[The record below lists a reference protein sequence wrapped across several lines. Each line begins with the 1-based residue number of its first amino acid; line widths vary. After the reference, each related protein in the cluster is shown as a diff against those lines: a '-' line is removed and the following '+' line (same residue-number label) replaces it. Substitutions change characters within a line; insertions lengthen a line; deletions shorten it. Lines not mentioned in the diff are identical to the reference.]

1 MHLITF
7 LRQYATLLVL
17 TLSALTLHAQ
27 NISLKGDVITV
38 DKKPYAKLKK
48 SGSMLQRDYTL
59 TTLDDK
65 DIMLAKSVFV
75 SLPSNERFVYYSL
88 TFRPGGEVAEMDSP
102 GLSVSQRLI
111 EAIVQQGVMR
121 DGQPDPEGIAR
132 FVKAYP
138 TKFSEKYAKDKADQ
152 LNAPPLSYQVVERS
166 RRAPFSISGSRI
178 IQDGKAIGTI
188 STTKPDGDV
197 IDQIQLPDGTV
208 IAVVK
213 IAEWSGSSGTMSYKI
228 LAKRNNV
235 YHDRTAN
242 GGVVA
247 CRQDAVQWLIGEGL
261 L

>member
-1 MHLITF
+1 MHTRTL
-7 LRQYATLLVL
+7 LRQSAIFCLLVL
-17 TLSALTLHAQ
+17 STLTLHAQ
-27 NISLKGDVITV
+27 KISLKGDVIMV
-38 DKKPYAKLKK
+38 DKTPYAKLKK

-59 TTLDDK
+59 STLDDK

-75 SLPSNERFVYYSL
+75 SLPSNERFTYYTL
-88 TFRPGGEVAEMDSP
+88 TFRPGGEVAEMDNP

-111 EAIVQQGVMR
+111 ESIVQQGVLH

-138 TKFSEKYAKDKADQ
+138 PTISAKYDKEKTEQ

-166 RRAPFSISGSRI
+166 RRSPFSISGSRI
-178 IQDGKAIGTI
+178 VQDGKFIGTI
-188 STTKPDGDV
+188 NTAKPDGDV
-197 IDQIQLPDGTV
+197 IDQITLPDGTV
-208 IAVVK
+208 IAVVT
-213 IAEWSGSSGTMSYKI
+213 IAAWSGSSGTMSYKI

-235 YHDRTAN
+235 YHNRTAN
-242 GGVVA
+242 GGVAA